1 MCAFQFDGWQRERE
15 RSNHQQKKKKTKQ
28 RSVGQIS
35 YSYVYSSIDKIDSE
49 KIEETETRIIIG
61 IQKLERHIYLLE
73 LVWMGMKLCRVFY
86 EVSFCIHNMFI
97 AKQ

>member
-1 MCAFQFDGWQRERE
+1 MTERKREIK
-15 RSNHQQKKKKTKQ
+15 SSTKKKKKTKQ

-73 LVWMGMKLCRVFY
+73 LV
-86 EVSFCIHNMFI
+86 
-97 AKQ
+97 